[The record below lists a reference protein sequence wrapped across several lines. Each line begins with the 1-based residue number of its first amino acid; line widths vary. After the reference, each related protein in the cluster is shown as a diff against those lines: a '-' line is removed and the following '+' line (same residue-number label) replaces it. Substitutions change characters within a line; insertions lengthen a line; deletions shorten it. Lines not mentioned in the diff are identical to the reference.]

1 MPANSRFAIAV
12 HMMTLL
18 ANSTDE
24 ECIKSEDIARSVNTN
39 AVVIRRLTCALSQ
52 ADLLVSQTGPCGG
65 SKLSRS
71 PKDIN
76 LLEIY
81 RAVEGGKL
89 FALHRQ
95 KPNHHCSVGRNIE
108 TVLESV
114 QVQMDEAIEAVL
126 EKITLKKVLQSVD
139 AKANQYACI
148 TYS

>member
-1 MPANSRFAIAV
+1 MPTNSRFAIAV
-12 HMMTLL
+12 HMMTLM
-18 ANSTDE
+18 ANSDE

-71 PKDIN
+71 PKDIS

-81 RAVEGGKL
+81 RAVESGAL

-95 KPNHHCSVGRNIE
+95 KPDRNCSVGKNIE

-114 QVQMDEAIEAVL
+114 QMQLDVAVEEVL
-126 EKITLKKVLQSVD
+126 GKITLEKVLQSVD
-139 AKANQYACI
+139 ANQRACEA
-148 TYS
+148 YG

>member
-1 MPANSRFAIAV
+1 MPTNSRFAIAV
-12 HMMTLL
+12 HMMTLM
-18 ANSTDE
+18 ANSDE

-71 PKDIN
+71 PKDIS

-81 RAVEGGKL
+81 RAVESGAL

-95 KPNHHCSVGRNIE
+95 KPDRNCSVGKNIE

-114 QVQMDEAIEAVL
+114 QMQLDVAVEEVL
-126 EKITLKKVLQSVD
+126 GKITLEKVLQSVD
-139 AKANQYACI
+139 AKADLRACEA
-148 TYS
+148 YS